1 MNAKSRIGTA
11 WAMAPAIAPLTT
23 LAACAHQPAPH
34 GDAAGFFSGLF
45 QGFTAL
51 LAVVGSLFLPVRPYA
66 FPNDG
71 FWYDAGFCLGFST
84 SIIVL
89 VVCLIARVGGFITR
103 GH

>member
-1 MNAKSRIGTA
+1 LT
-11 WAMAPAIAPLTT
+11 MAPVVALT
-23 LAACAHQPAPH
+23 ACAHQPAPQ
-34 GDAAGFFSGLF
+34 GGAPGFLAGLF
-45 QGFTAL
+45 EGLTAL

-71 FWYDAGFCLGFST
+71 FLYDAGFCLGFSA
-84 SIIVL
+84 SIVVL

>member
-1 MNAKSRIGTA
+1 MSMSGRIGTA
-11 WAMAPAIAPLTT
+11 WARAPAIAPLMI
-23 LAACAHQPAPH
+23 LAACAHQPASQAE
-34 GDAAGFFSGLF
+34 AAGFLPGLF
-45 QGFTAL
+45 HGLTAL
-51 LAVVGSLFLPVRPYA
+51 LAVAGSLFLPVRPYA

-71 FWYDAGFCLGFST
+71 FWYDTGFCLGFST